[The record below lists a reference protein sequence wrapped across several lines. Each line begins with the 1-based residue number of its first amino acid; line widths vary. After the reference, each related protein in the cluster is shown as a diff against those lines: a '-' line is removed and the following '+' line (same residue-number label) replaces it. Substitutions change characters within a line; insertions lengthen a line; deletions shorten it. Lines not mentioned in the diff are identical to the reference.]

1 MPAAQPSRQEL
12 MNAGPHHAKLRVTA
26 HVASPVYVAG
36 SEITGKID
44 VECRAEKGLGLGTIM
59 VELMAFQGVNR

>member
-1 MPAAQPSRQEL
+1 

-26 HVASPVYVAG
+26 HVPSSVYVAG
-36 SEITGKID
+36 SDIAGKID

-59 VELMAFQGVNR
+59 VELMAFQGAICLFETMGG